1 MANIG
6 AVEVTSSVVVE
17 KRGSML
23 SCSINENCSGSLSC
37 KVPKAVV
44 VGRQYDS
51 SRVTAEKGSTVTS
64 AVVKITA
71 EQIVGPRKHPLE
83 IAWKKAQIIE

>member
-1 MANIG
+1 MVNIG
-6 AVEVTSSVVVE
+6 VVEVVSSAVVE
-17 KRGSML
+17 KRDSML
-23 SCSINENCSGSLSC
+23 SCSISENCSGNLSC
-37 KVPKAVV
+37 NVPKTLAMA
-44 VGRQYDS
+44 RQYDS
-51 SRVTAEKGSTVTS
+51 NRLSAEKGSTVTS